1 MTPPVAAASIGALSV
16 GRARAASVA
25 LLSSLAVGA
34 CATRAIP
41 RVAAPT
47 RPARTVTLQ
56 EALDSY
62 DKYCGGLR
70 TLSASGDLDVKD
82 LRAGKQRKLGVR
94 LVATRGDR
102 LYLKGSVL
110 VVTALEV
117 VSDGRR
123 FWFQVPS
130 QKTTWTG
137 LASDE
142 APPAEGADQA
152 PYYALRPH
160 DVTAALLPDPL
171 APAEGETVVMEAD
184 REAVWLSVARTSD
197 GRGLVRRRVALDR
210 ESLRPIRLRAYDER
224 SDLVSDVSLSA
235 WSDETPRR
243 VVIQRPSQ
251 GYVADFSLEKVELNK
266 TVPDKAF
273 EPRPAQGYKTVEV
286 GR

>member
-1 MTPPVAAASIGALSV
+1 MTPLEATASIGALRV
-16 GRARAASVA
+16 GCARAAGAAV
-25 LLSSLAVGA
+25 LWSLVFVG
-34 CATRAIP
+34 CATRTIP
-41 RVAAPT
+41 RVAAPL
-47 RPARTVTLQ
+47 RPARAVTLQ

-62 DKYCGGLR
+62 DEYCDGLR
-70 TLSASGDLDVKD
+70 TLSASGDLDVRD

-94 LVATRGDR
+94 LLATRGDR

-117 VSDGRR
+117 VSDGHR

-130 QKTTWTG
+130 KKTTWTG
-137 LASDE
+137 RVSDE

-152 PYYALRPH
+152 PYYALRPR

-171 APAEGETVVMEAD
+171 APAAGETVVMEAE
-184 REAVWLSVARTSD
+184 REAVWLSVARTSE

-235 WSDETPRR
+235 WSSEAPRR
-243 VVIQRPSQ
+243 VVIQRPAE

-286 GR
+286 GK